1 MYRQRL
7 ILAGLV
13 GGLLMSGG
21 AAFANDDQTEIDQ
34 EHARAALSSVK
45 TVDICSNGD
54 LTLAGGDV
62 NQGTSGVIVLNTGD
76 ILSQILGIKGEQ
88 RNCTIG

>member
-21 AAFANDDQTEIDQ
+21 AAFANDDETEINQDRA
-34 EHARAALSSVK
+34 HAPQSSLRS
-45 TVDICSNGD
+45 VDICSNGD

-62 NQGTSGVIVLNTGD
+62 NQGTEGVLVLETGD
-76 ILSQILGIKGEQ
+76 ILSQILGIKKEE
-88 RNCTIG
+88 RNCSIG